1 MTKPKQIPRLGRRIN
16 CKEVAMLLNELNN
29 LDGTRFRP
37 SGVFAHI
44 TQMGIVIPPNPG
56 EDQLFRM
63 WLTSFV
69 KCLNTRSLKMKS
81 QQVGLEEG
89 LKQEALDA
97 IRALSNGNIPLGYT
111 LRRIFE
117 YVRNDLQIA
126 DHHEE
131 IRAFREARVQTLKAM
146 KMLIGW
152 PLMVGFGLC
161 NGLQ

>member
-69 KCLNTRSLKMKS
+69 KCLNTG
-81 QQVGLEEG
+81 VPG
-89 LKQEALDA
+89 LKCASGEERHWTRRAYGTRQEVPA
-97 IRALSNGNIPLGYT
+97 
-111 LRRIFE
+111 
-117 YVRNDLQIA
+117 
-126 DHHEE
+126 
-131 IRAFREARVQTLKAM
+131 
-146 KMLIGW
+146 
-152 PLMVGFGLC
+152 
-161 NGLQ
+161 